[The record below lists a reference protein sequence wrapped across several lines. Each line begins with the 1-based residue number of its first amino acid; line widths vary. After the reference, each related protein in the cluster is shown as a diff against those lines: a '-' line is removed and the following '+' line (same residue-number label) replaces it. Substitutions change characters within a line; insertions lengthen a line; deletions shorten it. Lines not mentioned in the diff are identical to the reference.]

1 MKCDEAQTL
10 YGPYL
15 DSELDA
21 RTSLEIEQHLKA
33 CPACARLFAEEE
45 KLEARIK
52 ASLKRGQRTP
62 ALWAQIERSVSES
75 LTQRRE
81 GTQRNAER
89 MHPLRLSASLC
100 VSALTRLRAGWQR
113 SRWAWAGL
121 AAVWAV
127 ILALNGTARESG
139 GQIVAGR
146 QLPPAAEVRFAVEQ
160 KHLLMADLA
169 FPTEPAPADKPKAAP
184 PSPRSDRRKATL
196 NT

>member
-1 MKCDEAQTL
+1 MKCDEFQTL

-33 CPACARLFAEEE
+33 CAPCARLFAEEE

-52 ASLKRGQRTP
+52 AGLKRGPRTP

-75 LTQRRE
+75 LTQRRGESQRGAE
-81 GTQRNAER
+81 GSFS
-89 MHPLRLSASLC
+89 LRSCAFLC
-100 VSALTRLRAGWQR
+100 VAAISQFWAGRQR

-127 ILALNGTARESG
+127 IFALNGAAREPG
-139 GQIVAGR
+139 GQIAAGK
-146 QLPPAAEVRFAVEQ
+146 QLPPAAAVRFAVEQ

-169 FPTEPAPADKPKAAP
+169 STIEPVPADKPKAAP
-184 PSPRSDRRKATL
+184 ASPRSDRRKEAV